1 VDLLKRTGK
10 VVKLK
15 LYRYQKGLKFQQMEV
30 IYTVQRFIIAVN
42 DGNRSRDIQSRLG
55 IV

>member
-15 LYRYQKGLKFQQMEV
+15 LYRYQKGLKFQQVEV
-30 IYTVQRFIIAVN
+30 SCYDERVKFAEKET
-42 DGNRSRDIQSRLG
+42 
-55 IV
+55 